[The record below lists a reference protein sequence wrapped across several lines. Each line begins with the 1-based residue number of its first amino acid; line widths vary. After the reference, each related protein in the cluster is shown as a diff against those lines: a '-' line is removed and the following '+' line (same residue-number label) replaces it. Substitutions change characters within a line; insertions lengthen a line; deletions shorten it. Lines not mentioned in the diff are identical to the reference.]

1 MCASCRSGACDGKA
15 GDPIREHI
23 MNRSWRGV
31 VVEPVPENFRRLQE
45 TYRDYGNVT
54 GVQAAVGSEDG
65 NRTFYFIDF
74 NLGEGL
80 PAWAREIGSFNR
92 EHLEKHAAL
101 FEGLERYIAQ
111 TSVECLSIRTLMDR
125 AGLPFLDL
133 LHIDAEG
140 ADVEILRSID
150 FASVS
155 PEIVMFEHFHM
166 SNAEHAEM
174 RAMFE
179 KCGYEL
185 VLGSMNTI
193 ARRKVPAS
201 RTG

>member
-1 MCASCRSGACDGKA
+1 
-15 GDPIREHI
+15 
-23 MNRSWRGV
+23 
-31 VVEPVPENFRRLQE
+31 
-45 TYRDYGNVT
+45 
-54 GVQAAVGSEDG
+54 
-65 NRTFYFIDF
+65 
-74 NLGEGL
+74 
-80 PAWAREIGSFNR
+80 
-92 EHLEKHAAL
+92 
-101 FEGLERYIAQ
+101 
-111 TSVECLSIRTLMDR
+111 MDR